1 MKLIRL
7 VRQIPTILAPCPLEL
22 NQLLAYKKL
31 IFRNGEHHYVLLDNS
46 EVPAVFFVKV

>member
-7 VRQIPTILAPCPLEL
+7 IRPIPNILAPYPLEL
-22 NQLLAYKKL
+22 NQLLGYKKL
-31 IFRNGEHHYVLLDNS
+31 IFRNGEHHYVLVDNS